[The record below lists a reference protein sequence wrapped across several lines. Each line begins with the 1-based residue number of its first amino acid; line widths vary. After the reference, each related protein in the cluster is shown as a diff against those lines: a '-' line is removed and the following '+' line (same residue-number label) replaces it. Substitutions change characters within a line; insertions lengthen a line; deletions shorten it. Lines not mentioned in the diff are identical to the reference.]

1 MNLFTIEN
9 LSLDEIAVLRQ
20 ALNVIEIKGS
30 SAQFIANLQIKLDN
44 EINQIKLFLLEE
56 EKKKQAGI
64 KKIEKATKAEQSI
77 FILYIIDPKG
87 KWAGNPVTNRN
98 KS

>member
-30 SAQFIANLQIKLDN
+30 SAQFIANLQIKVDN
-44 EINQIKLFLLEE
+44 ELNQIREMIAQEE
-56 EKKKQAGI
+56 AKKQAGI
-64 KKIEKATKAEQSI
+64 AKIEKAAKVNS
-77 FILYIIDPKG
+77 
-87 KWAGNPVTNRN
+87 
-98 KS
+98 

>member
-44 EINQIKLFLLEE
+44 EINQIKLLLLEE
-56 EKKKQAGI
+56 EKNKQTGL
-64 KKIEKATKAEQSI
+64 KKIQKATKAES
-77 FILYIIDPKG
+77 
-87 KWAGNPVTNRN
+87 
-98 KS
+98 